1 MADNATPIRDV
12 RSVVLDGAGNGT
24 VQFGPGRPNTR
35 WIITGVSVKTSTN
48 TLEARGDLFRGGE
61 LVSSTFTA
69 SSGDSDNELP
79 AYPIWPGEVYR
90 FTWSGGDPGARAEL
104 AFRGEEITGV

>member
-1 MADNATPIRDV
+1 MAESVTPIRDT
-12 RSVVLDGAGNGT
+12 RSVVLDGAGNGR
-24 VQFGPGRPNTR
+24 VLFGPGRPNTR
-35 WIITGVSVKTSTN
+35 WVITGVSVNVSSN
-48 TLEARGDLFRGGE
+48 TLEARGDLYRGGE

-79 AYPIWPGEVYR
+79 PYPIWPGESYQFVW
-90 FTWSGGDPGARAEL
+90 TAGDAGARATL

>member
-1 MADNATPIRDV
+1 MAETVTPIRDT
-12 RSVVLDGAGNGT
+12 RLVVLDGAGGGS

-35 WIITGVSVKTSTN
+35 WVITGVSVMTSTN
-48 TLEARGDLFRGGE
+48 TLEARGDLYRGGE

-79 AYPIWPGEVYR
+79 PYPLWPGEVYR
-90 FTWSGGDPGARAEL
+90 FVWTGGDAGASATL
-104 AFRGEEITGV
+104 AFRGEEITGM

>member
-1 MADNATPIRDV
+1 MAETRTPIRDV
-12 RSVVLDGAGNGT
+12 RSVLLDGSGNGT

-35 WIITGVSVKTSTN
+35 WVITGVSVSVETN
-48 TLEARGDLFRGGE
+48 TLESRGDLYRGGA
-61 LVSSTFTA
+61 LVSSTFTG

-79 AYPIWPGEVYR
+79 DYPLWPGEQYV
-90 FTWSGGDPGARAEL
+90 FTWTAGDPAARATL